1 MAPSVAPNRHWSG
14 RLVREASTFRFSGPA
29 YPKLSRDLRACGAV
43 AGRCRLRLVTVV
55 TVTVDSRLSPCL
67 CCSNTARLGS
77 NRQPDITALCLAF
90 GLDGGNEILM
100 SVDDR
105 VSGYYG
111 EERWPRG
118 AVPYGC
124 RDMTSGQGRG
134 CAAPR
139 CWPVPYGCADITSG
153 QGRGCGEGCWPR
165 GAVPYGCPDM
175 TSGQGRGCAAPRCW
189 PVPYGCAD
197 ITSGQGR
204 GCGEGCW
211 PRGAVPY
218 GCPDMTSGQGRGCAA
233 PRCWPVPYGCADIT
247 SGQGRGCGEGCWL
260 RGMMFSFDAAQ
271 RLPKV
276 YRGTIDLSTRPY
288 DRELSLGAPLDR
300 VGSCQW
306 RRCQGG
312 QGHLTPAEWEYVHQL
327 VAEAFG
333 RALSTRSG
341 HRLVHLDGDPS
352 HNKIIWGTWLTGAGS
367 DPRRAAPLKAR

>member
-14 RLVREASTFRFSGPA
+14 RPVREASTFRFSGPA

-111 EERWPRG
+111 EER
-118 AVPYGC
+118 
-124 RDMTSGQGRG
+124 
-134 CAAPR
+134 
-139 CWPVPYGCADITSG
+139 
-153 QGRGCGEGCWPR
+153 
-165 GAVPYGCPDM
+165 
-175 TSGQGRGCAAPRCW
+175 
-189 PVPYGCAD
+189 
-197 ITSGQGR
+197 
-204 GCGEGCW
+204 W

-341 HRLVHLDGDPS
+341 HKLVHLDGDPS